1 MDMEY
6 KKKFTVA
13 EMRALADWYQ
23 RHAAELPETL
33 QLDAATFYTDLRF
46 TLDGFFKVY
55 GLHGEK
61 PSFSGE
67 IYQLFLIKKR
77 LVELGMPDD

>member
-1 MDMEY
+1 
-6 KKKFTVA
+6 
-13 EMRALADWYQ
+13 MRP
-23 RHAAELPETL
+23 R
-33 QLDAATFYTDLRF
+33 FYTDLKF

-77 LVELGMPDD
+77 LVELGLPDD